1 MIGFMQIIRT
11 KKHFISGVFAGQKVV
26 EETLKLLRIEG
37 GSTSDEVVSNF
48 ATSAEDA
55 LEKIRS
61 VSDTPLSGLTSTT
74 SIRPVST
81 GPPTTRPPD
90 IWAPDNSY
98 PWRT

>member
-26 EETLKLLRIEG
+26 EETLKLVRIEG

-48 ATSAEDA
+48 ATSAEDT

-61 VSDTPLSGLTSTT
+61 VSDSPLSGPTSIT

-81 GPPTTRPPD
+81 DP
-90 IWAPDNSY
+90 PDNSS
-98 PWRT
+98 P